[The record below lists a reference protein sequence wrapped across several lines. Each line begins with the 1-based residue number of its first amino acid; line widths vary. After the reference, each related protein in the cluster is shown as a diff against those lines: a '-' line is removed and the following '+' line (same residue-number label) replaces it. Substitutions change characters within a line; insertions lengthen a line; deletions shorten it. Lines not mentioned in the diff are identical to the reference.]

1 MHGVAKVSIGN
12 GGGDGCPPLQSG
24 PGQGFVG
31 AMPPPSAP
39 SRTAARHFP
48 PGDGP
53 PAAGAHPQTSPAPA
67 ALPPLPGWARDG
79 ILALA
84 RLDPDFAGI
93 EDRAGPLPWRR
104 RDPGFPG
111 LLRAICGQMISNQ
124 AAAAI
129 WGRLSAL
136 PGVLEPA
143 GLLELS
149 DDALRGAGLSRPKVL
164 HVRALATAIG
174 EGRLDLAAL
183 RAVPDEDAVAAIAAI
198 PGLGP
203 WTAQVHLLFGHER
216 PDVFPAGDIA
226 LAAGLAHLKSLPER
240 PKPKVLAEM
249 ARAWSPWRSL
259 AARLLWHHWRH
270 ATGRPAGEAP

>member
-1 MHGVAKVSIGN
+1 MAT
-12 GGGDGCPPLQSG
+12 
-24 PGQGFVG
+24 
-31 AMPPPSAP
+31 PPP
-39 SRTAARHFP
+39 RTKDVAGTFPRGRRSSEAA
-48 PGDGP
+48 GDSSP
-53 PAAGAHPQTSPAPA
+53 VPTTPAASS
-67 ALPPLPGWARDG
+67 PLPAWARAG
-79 ILALA
+79 IAELA
-84 RLDPDFAGI
+84 RLDRDFAGI

-136 PGVLEPA
+136 PGALEPA
-143 GLLELS
+143 GLLAL
-149 DDALRGAGLSRPKVL
+149 DDAALRGAGLSRPKVL
-164 HVRALATAIG
+164 HVRALAAAVA
-174 EGRLDLAAL
+174 EGRLDFAAL
-183 RAVPDEDAVAAIAAI
+183 RAAPDEEAVAAIAAI

-203 WTAQVHLLFGHER
+203 WTAQIHLLFGFER
-216 PDVFPAGDIA
+216 PDVFPAGDLA

-240 PKPKVLAEM
+240 PKPKALAEI
-249 ARAWSPWRSL
+249 ALAWSPWRSL